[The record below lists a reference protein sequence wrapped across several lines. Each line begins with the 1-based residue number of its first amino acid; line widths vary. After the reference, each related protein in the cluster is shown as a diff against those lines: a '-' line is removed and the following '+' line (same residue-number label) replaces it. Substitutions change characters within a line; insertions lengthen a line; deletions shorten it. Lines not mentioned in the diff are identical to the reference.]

1 MSEVAINLVV
11 SPSMRTFIWAFI
23 LIVILPVLVT
33 GGAVYFTN
41 KVSMIGITSSVTLL
55 SIILFAALVYFL
67 LKTEILLDTQT
78 LNVKA
83 AFYERNVNLSDI
95 IWANSH
101 IIDLSNMPEFT
112 PRVRVNGIGLPGY
125 RAGWFR
131 LANGSQ
137 AFLLVTHGPLA
148 YLPVQGGKDFL
159 LSIKESSPLFEKI
172 KSSDSGVASSF
183 QE

>member
-11 SPSMRTFIWAFI
+11 SPSMKTFIWAFI
-23 LIVILPVLVT
+23 LIVILPVLIT

-67 LKTEILLDTQT
+67 LRNEIVFDTQT
-78 LNVKA
+78 LKVKA
-83 AFYERNVNLSDI
+83 AFYERSVNRADI
-95 IWANSH
+95 VWADSR
-101 IIDLSNMPEFT
+101 IIDLSHMPEFK
-112 PRVRVNGIGLPGY
+112 PWVRVNGIGLPGY

-131 LANGSQ
+131 LANGSR

-172 KSSDSGVASSF
+172 KSGDSGAASSF

>member
-83 AFYERNVNLSDI
+83 AFYER
-95 IWANSH
+95 
-101 IIDLSNMPEFT
+101 
-112 PRVRVNGIGLPGY
+112 
-125 RAGWFR
+125 
-131 LANGSQ
+131 
-137 AFLLVTHGPLA
+137 
-148 YLPVQGGKDFL
+148 
-159 LSIKESSPLFEKI
+159 
-172 KSSDSGVASSF
+172 
-183 QE
+183 